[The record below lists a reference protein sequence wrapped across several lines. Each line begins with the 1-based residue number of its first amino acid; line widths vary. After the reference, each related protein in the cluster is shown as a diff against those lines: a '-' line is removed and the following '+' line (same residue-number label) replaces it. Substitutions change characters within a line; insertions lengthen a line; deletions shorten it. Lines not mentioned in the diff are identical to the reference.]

1 MVMIYF
7 EKKKKKKRQRLKQ
20 SLKTINNKWGIAF
33 LLNFLYVMMN
43 TKKLV
48 LFCFF
53 VQGLNVC

>member
-7 EKKKKKKRQRLKQ
+7 EKKEKKKRQRLKQ

-43 TKKLV
+43 TRS
-48 LFCFF
+48 LFCFVF
-53 VQGLNVC
+53 LFRG